1 MVRADVALGLLSC
14 AVGALLIAPTIAGA
28 AQPATAPA
36 TRPADAPVTMDF
48 PAEGIELRTLADI
61 VTKRLGIPILYDESI
76 VGKRVII
83 RVPRDVPESA
93 LLGVLNSALRMKQ
106 MALVDAEQPGFKQ
119 IVAVQNLAAVA
130 RPIANAEGADPGE
143 VVAQVIALKNA
154 DAARIVEAIRP
165 LLTQPGGNAQPVQGQ
180 KAVIVSDYASVVRRA
195 EALAKTLD
203 TSGPAFDVQFVPLKH
218 ADASTVVSVV
228 TQILTTREAAQW
240 GAAQAL
246 PVQLSADER
255 VNQIIVLSPPDRTKE
270 VVDLIKGLDK
280 PLDLQT
286 KVYRLRSVSPD
297 KVDKLMKGLL
307 GQGAK
312 RGYQSSVD
320 ADSQTLVAAATP
332 EVHAQIA
339 SVIREL
345 DVPISEV
352 QSPVRFYKL
361 KNTKAADVLATL
373 QSLYGEASEGSR
385 DETGE
390 TSDGSS
396 NLDTP
401 RAATIRNVRPRRPL
415 GDMETS
421 PGPSSA
427 VTEPLRTVTGL
438 PPADERGMQPVA
450 RTAEAAAAAGDEQV
464 TGVRAPGA
472 TVTADIHTNS
482 IIVIAPPAVQQLYA
496 DLITRLDTRRPQV
509 QVECTIVTLD
519 TSDNFSLGVDI
530 ASQGG
535 FGDNRILT
543 FSSFGVSTLDPT
555 DASLRPG
562 QGRGGTFAVLSPGG
576 VDIVLRALATHSRSR
591 LVSAP
596 QILVNDNGRGKL
608 QSVAQEP
615 YVEILDTNTTQSRT
629 GLGGQAQAGT
639 TISVEPHISE
649 DDYLQLAYSIE
660 LSSFT
665 GTARSGLP
673 PPSLKNTIDSTVTIP
688 DGYTIVVGGL
698 SVKDVRDTRDS
709 IPGIDR
715 IPVLRDLFGTQ
726 TRSTRDSTLFVFI
739 RPTILRDD
747 KFGDLKFLSDHKA
760 HQSGLPPQFPSSGP
774 IPLQ

>member
-1 MVRADVALGLLSC
+1 MSPVRFAIALHLLLC
-14 AVGALLIAPTIAGA
+14 AVPARGAE
-28 AQPATAPA
+28 PA
-36 TRPADAPVTMDF
+36 TRPATRPGDAAVPMDF

-61 VTKRLGIPILYDESI
+61 ITKRLGIPILYDENI
-76 VGKRVII
+76 VGKRVTI

-93 LLGVLNSALRMKQ
+93 LLGILNSALRMKQ

-130 RPIANAEGADPGE
+130 RPVPDARAAEPGE
-143 VVAQVIALKNA
+143 VVTQVIELKNV
-154 DAARIVEAIRP
+154 DAPRVVEAVRP
-165 LLTQPGGNAQPVQGQ
+165 ILTTPGGNAVPVQGQ
-180 KAVIVSDYASVVRRA
+180 RALIVSDYASVVRRA
-195 EALAKTLD
+195 EILAKTLD
-203 TSGPAFDVQFVPLKH
+203 TAGKAFDVQFVPLKH
-218 ADASTVVSVV
+218 ADATQVVGVV
-228 TQILTTREAAQW
+228 TQILTTREVAQF

-255 VNQIIVLSPPDRTKE
+255 INQIIVLSPPDRTKE

-280 PLDLQT
+280 PLDLST
-286 KVYRLRSVSPD
+286 KVYRLKSVSPD
-297 KVDKLMKGLL
+297 RVDKLMKGLL
-307 GQGAK
+307 GPAA
-312 RGYQSSVD
+312 RRAYQSSID
-320 ADSQTLVAAATP
+320 SDSQTLVVAASP
-332 EVHAQIA
+332 EVHAQIE
-339 SVIREL
+339 SVVREL
-345 DVPISEV
+345 DVPMTEV

-361 KNTKAADVLATL
+361 KNTRAVDVLATV
-373 QSLYGEASEGSR
+373 QSLYGDSTDNNRSETDGELDLPANADAPAARINAPRSR
-385 DETGE
+385 RPAVDAE
-390 TSDGSS
+390 TS
-396 NLDTP
+396 
-401 RAATIRNVRPRRPL
+401 R
-415 GDMETS
+415 
-421 PGPSSA
+421 GPSDA

-438 PPADERGMQPVA
+438 PPADSQGMQQITP
-450 RTAEAAAAAGDEQV
+450 RAANGQATEEDLS
-464 TGVRAPGA
+464 GVRAAGA
-472 TVTADIHTNS
+472 VVTADIHTNS

-496 DLITRLDTRRPQV
+496 DLIARLDMRRPQV

-519 TSDNFSLGVDI
+519 TSNNFSLGVDI
-530 ASQGG
+530 GSEGG
-535 FGDNRILT
+535 FGNNQIIS
-543 FSSFGVSTLDPT
+543 FSSFGVSTVNPDN
-555 DASLRPG
+555 ASLRPG

-576 VDIVLRALATHSRSR
+576 VDVVLRALAQHSRSR

-665 GTARSGLP
+665 GTARAGLP

-698 SVKDVRDTRDS
+698 SVKDVRNTRDS
-709 IPGIDR
+709 IPGIDQ
-715 IPVLRDLFGTQ
+715 IPLLRDLFGTQ
-726 TRSTRDSTLFVFI
+726 TKSVRDSTLFVFI

-747 KFGDLKFLSDHKA
+747 KFEDLKALSDRKA
-760 HQSGLPPQFPSSGP
+760 SQSALPPQFPSSVP